1 MKIITQVT
9 TQVSIPKHW
18 LSGDWDE
25 DIILKLKAD
34 VWNFEGKHT
43 PVIRE
48 ITCTGYQMWIV
59 NSLNYFDVVISSD
72 VIEHLFYPKELAR
85 FAKQCL
91 KPNGQLI
98 VTTPYHGYWKNLALA
113 LLNAMDRHHSVLWD
127 GGHIKFFSVKTLS
140 QLLNEEGFNDIQ
152 FKFAGRLPYL
162 WKGMLASARLS

>member
-25 DIILKLKAD
+25 DIILKVKSD

-59 NSLNYFDVVISSD
+59 NSLNYFDVVYMLDKHILD
-72 VIEHLFYPKELAR
+72 VYANMK
-85 FAKQCL
+85 
-91 KPNGQLI
+91 
-98 VTTPYHGYWKNLALA
+98 
-113 LLNAMDRHHSVLWD
+113 
-127 GGHIKFFSVKTLS
+127 
-140 QLLNEEGFNDIQ
+140 LNEADDNLMDYAE
-152 FKFAGRLPYL
+152 
-162 WKGMLASARLS
+162 